1 LSRAYTVALVG
12 GGSIATSV
20 LAQLARRAD
29 QLPTLH
35 VLQFEPAPRVGV
47 GQPYAHDLDS
57 VLLNTPAA
65 ALSVL
70 PAEPDHFLDWLR
82 ARAERRPEEA
92 RWLDGPVPR
101 AVYGD
106 YLADTHRHAVAALRA
121 RQLPVSLINEA
132 VVDMAGTDYGAVVL
146 RTERGLRFT
155 TDEALLCIGNLPSSQ
170 FRALEGVPG
179 YLSSPYPCREMVRS
193 LADADH
199 VGIAGTSLSALDA
212 IASLHD
218 CGFRGQITAFSRRG
232 HLPSVRSAVSSPVE
246 LRHFTRDGIDALPR
260 DHDGCVRLP
269 DLVELLRRDIEA
281 RTGAPFRLEEALAA
295 GATPAEYL
303 THEIEVAGR
312 GERHWQSV
320 LYQANEVIDH
330 AWHRLSLQDRR
341 EFDERHRHQFMV
353 RRIAVPLV
361 NAKKVL
367 AMLQS
372 GQLAVRSDVS
382 TVRAGGSGGFD
393 IEFRVSGTD
402 RRSLLHVDRLVNA
415 TGMCVDV
422 TRSGDVLIRQLVS
435 RGLMA
440 PCEFGGVRQHFGD
453 LRLKGRDEADGDASP
468 VPPGRVPVI
477 SLLGSLGVGTCFWTN
492 AMSVNSRLASRIVDA
507 LQRRAVVAL
516 ALAPATST
524 RALPVAAL
532 AR

>member
-1 LSRAYTVALVG
+1 MSRAYTVALVG

-29 QLPTLH
+29 RLPALH
-35 VLQFEPAPRVGV
+35 LLQFEPAQRLGV

-70 PAEPDHFLDWLR
+70 PDEPDHFLHWLR
-82 ARAERRPEEA
+82 ARVARWPGEA

-101 AVYGD
+101 AIYGD
-106 YLADTHRHAVAALRA
+106 YLADTHRHAVAELRA
-121 RQLPVSLINEA
+121 NQVPLSLINEA
-132 VVDMAGTDYGAVVL
+132 VVDLVPTDYGAVVL

-155 TDEALLCIGNLPSSQ
+155 ADEALLCIGNLPSSQ
-170 FRALEGVPG
+170 FRALEGAPG
-179 YLSSPYPCREMVRS
+179 FLPSPYPCREMVRS

-212 IASLHD
+212 IVSLHD
-218 CGFRGQITAFSRRG
+218 SGFRGQVTAFSRRG
-232 HLPSVRSAVSSPVE
+232 HLPSVRSDVSSPVA
-246 LRHFTRDGIDALPR
+246 LRWFTLEGIDALPR
-260 DHDGCVRLP
+260 DAGGCVRLH
-269 DLVELLRRDIEA
+269 DLIELLRRDIEA
-281 RTGAPFRLEEALAA
+281 RTGVPFRLEEALAV

-303 THEIEVAGR
+303 AHEIEIARR

-330 AWHRLSLQDRR
+330 AWHRLSLPDRR
-341 EFDERHRHQFMV
+341 FFDEHHRHLFMV

-361 NAKKVL
+361 NAEKVL
-367 AMLQS
+367 AMLCR
-372 GQLAVRSDVS
+372 GQLEVRGDVSAVRAV
-382 TVRAGGSGGFD
+382 GGGFA
-393 IEFRVSGTD
+393 IEFNAAVTG
-402 RRSLLHVDRLVNA
+402 RRSLLRVDRLVNA

-422 TRSGDVLIRQLVS
+422 TRSDDVLIRQLVS

-440 PCEFGGVRQHFGD
+440 PCEFGGVRQHFDD

-468 VPPGRVPVI
+468 PSGRAPVV

-492 AMSVNSRLASRIVDA
+492 AMSVNSRLAGRIVDA
-507 LQRRAVVAL
+507 LQHRAIVAL
-516 ALAPATST
+516 ALAPSTSLHS
-524 RALPVAAL
+524 LPVPA
-532 AR
+532 